1 MKVLVMG
8 SGAVGGYF
16 GAKLA
21 RAGEDVYFV
30 SRGPHLEA
38 MRRSGLRI
46 NSPTQGDFTVSTRTG
61 TTTEAVQ
68 AGPYDLVLFATKSY
82 DTEAAAAQILP
93 ALGPGTVVL
102 CLQNGIDNEAV
113 LGKVLGAGRVMGGV
127 AYIEAALVEPG
138 VIRHSAAGR
147 VIVGELNGS
156 LTPRAQAVHDLF
168 ARGGIPCEL
177 SPDIAVAKWEKLLFN
192 CALNPMTA
200 LARQGIASI
209 VAIPEGLD
217 TCRRVMEEVRD
228 VARAAGVALPEDTV
242 QRLLRFATGADM
254 HSSMEYDL
262 LHGRPLELEALNGVV
277 LRLGRR
283 QGVQTP
289 VNEALYALL
298 KAIAPG

>member
-1 MKVLVMG
+1 MG

-16 GAKLA
+16 GANLA

-30 SRGPHLEA
+30 ARGPQLEA
-38 MRRSGLRI
+38 LRRGGLRI
-46 NSPTQGDFTVSTRTG
+46 NSAARGDFTVSTRAG
-61 TTTEAVQ
+61 TTAEAAQ

-102 CLQNGIDNEAV
+102 SLQNGVNNEAV
-113 LGKVLGAGRVMGGV
+113 LGRILGNQRVMGGV
-127 AYIEAALVEPG
+127 AYVEAALIEPG
-138 VIRHSAAGR
+138 VIRHSSAGR
-147 VIVGELNGS
+147 VIVGEMDGS
-156 LTPRAQAVHDLF
+156 LTSRVQAVCDLF
-168 ARGGIPCEL
+168 ARAAVPCER
-177 SPDIAVAKWEKLLFN
+177 SPDIAAAKWEKLLFN

-209 VAIPEGLD
+209 VAIPEGRD
-217 TCRRVMEEVRD
+217 TCRRVMEEVRE
-228 VARAAGVALPEDTV
+228 VARAAGVALPEDAV
-242 QRLLRFATGADM
+242 QRLLAFAASRDM

-262 LHGRPLELEALNGVV
+262 LHGRRLELEALNGVI

-283 QGVQTP
+283 HGVQTP

-298 KAIAPG
+298 RAIAPG